1 MTGVRSMTSTAH
13 LRVFRIL
20 SDEASNRLVVAG
32 LICVTTFTDNRLG
45 EPRSHVIKAY
55 RANVVSD
62 LAKRA
67 EAIETPTTYSGIRVK
82 ALREDYAEEARL
94 RNAIYMSCLEGITPD
109 DFLLKPIVACGLAA
123 LANRENDTDGLEV
136 ARRYYIDAIA
146 ATNTALRQPR
156 RVKEDTT
163 LIAVALLGCFERL
176 AWESSSSMLSWKH
189 HVEGATQLLRLRG
202 RGQLR
207 TPSGRAIFR
216 EMRSNITLNAL
227 YSEVEVPD
235 FVMQWSA
242 ALEFDPMQTPSD
254 QLYVLAARIGSIRSS
269 FRIGDQNDQRLFDL
283 ATTLERDLLRW
294 SEEAL
299 GAHSVYSFRSVHDS
313 CSPYSLNGT
322 RHEYGLPQAHRS
334 WNTWR
339 CLNIILSRTQEA
351 IVRRSWPILAQV
363 PPPSHH
369 YRAIRDRTTIDICL
383 AAACVLG
390 DDSID
395 DPPEGSIASGY
406 QLVVPLFLAGTC
418 LLEQLAEPSVSP
430 GGSRIIFVDESLHAA
445 PSNEASIQLA
455 WIIERLD
462 YISGQGIRWAF
473 SFSKLL
479 KGQSRV
485 YYDVGRSRVV
495 QEAEME
501 ESPNNELLDLSSVVE
516 ASSGED

>member
-1 MTGVRSMTSTAH
+1 
-13 LRVFRIL
+13 
-20 SDEASNRLVVAG
+20 
-32 LICVTTFTDNRLG
+32 
-45 EPRSHVIKAY
+45 
-55 RANVVSD
+55 
-62 LAKRA
+62 
-67 EAIETPTTYSGIRVK
+67 
-82 ALREDYAEEARL
+82 
-94 RNAIYMSCLEGITPD
+94 MSCLEGITPD

-299 GAHSVYSFRSVHDS
+299 GSHSVYSFRSVHDS

-418 LLEQLAEPSVSP
+418 LLEELAEPSVSP

-501 ESPNNELLDLSSVVE
+501 ESPNNEVLDLSSVVE